1 MSRNPGRPPADRPT
15 IAGRALRAFLLLSL
29 AWGLGFTS
37 LPVSDAA
44 AAAAVPPAP
53 VTTGLP
59 RFEAGPCAYTLGKGQ
74 VEGQSVVCGT
84 VVAAAKHAAPGGA
97 TVRLPVAVYKALAA
111 TPAKEMNVLLAGGP
125 GQSDQV
131 FAGLLTADSPFYK
144 AAAANNDVVIF
155 DQRGTGKSQPSL
167 QCPEVSGTTSQG
179 FYLQAFAD
187 SPFVTAMNRCR
198 DRLTGAGVDL
208 GAYTTTENA
217 ADVNDIR
224 LALGYPAMNVIGG
237 SYGTELGLAVAR
249 DYGQFV
255 RTNNL
260 SSLVPLQTAW
270 FYEVP
275 QNFNR
280 ALVELFADCA
290 ANATCATANPD
301 LKTAF
306 QSTVAKLDASP
317 AILTLKDPASGETA
331 KVPLDGA
338 TFTGLLFQLTYA
350 TSLVP
355 FLPDMITRTSR
366 GDYVWLQNL
375 LPLILNQGNDP
386 TALGMHFSVVCSKDT
401 SQARFDAAIEADKG
415 ILPEVR
421 AALEPSNREYA
432 AICKGWPSKGA
443 DPKAD
448 QPVKS
453 DRPTVLVSGQ
463 FDPITPPRYAD
474 LVKTTLTNVV
484 SVVLPG
490 GGHTPI
496 VPGEPVGNCGFTII
510 VSNIASP
517 GAPDTA
523 CVAALKTTYRQ
534 LPAAIAGG
542 PTPSA
547 SPTPA
552 PSASPSPTASPSPS
566 PSASPTAV
574 PSQSPTPRPSTV
586 PTPTA
591 RPSQSPA
598 PTPPGTGN
606 GGFLPGLPNTG
617 GGGGLNA
624 ADNLLPALAPAP
636 APAQGLPAWLL
647 LLPLLALGGAAL
659 PLARRSRR
667 RA

>member
-1 MSRNPGRPPADRPT
+1 MSRSSTRRSATPAT
-15 IAGRALRAFLLLSL
+15 LAGRALRVLLLLSL
-29 AWGLGFTS
+29 AWGLGFTA
-37 LPVSDAA
+37 LPAA
-44 AAAAVPPAP
+44 GAVAAAVPPAP
-53 VTTGLP
+53 VTVGLP
-59 RFEAGPCAYTLGKGQ
+59 RFEAGPCVYTLGKGQ

-84 VVAAAKHAAPGGA
+84 VVAAAKHGGSGAA
-97 TVRLPVAVYKALAA
+97 TVRLPVAVYKALGA

-131 FAGLLTADSPFYK
+131 FATLLTVDSPFYK
-144 AAAANNDVVIF
+144 ASAANNDVVIF
-155 DQRGTGKSQPSL
+155 DQRGTGRSQPLL

-198 DRLTGAGVDL
+198 DRLVASGVDL

-249 DYGQFV
+249 DFGQFV

-260 SSLVPLQTAW
+260 SSIVPLQLAW
-270 FYEVP
+270 FYEPP
-275 QNFNR
+275 QSFNR
-280 ALVELFADCA
+280 ALNELFADCA
-290 ANATCATANPD
+290 ANAACAAANPD

-306 QSTVAKLDASP
+306 QTTVARLDANP
-317 AILTLKDPASGETA
+317 AILTIKSPTSAETA

-355 FLPDMITRTSR
+355 FLPDMITRTAR

-401 SQARFDAAIEADKG
+401 SAARLNAALEADKG

-421 AALEPSNREYA
+421 EALEPSLREYS
-432 AICKGWPSKGA
+432 AICANWPSKGA

-453 DRPTVLVSGQ
+453 DRPTVLISGQ

-474 LVKTTLTNVV
+474 VVKATLTNAV

-496 VPGEPVGNCGFTII
+496 IPGEPVGNCGFTILTT
-510 VSNIASP
+510 NITTP

-523 CVAALKTTYRQ
+523 CVAALKMTYRQ
-534 LPAAIAGG
+534 LPASIAGG

-547 SPTPA
+547 SPSPA
-552 PSASPSPTASPSPS
+552 PSAP
-566 PSASPTAV
+566 PTAV
-574 PSQSPTPRPSTV
+574 PSPATSPRPSVIPTATAVPSRSPV
-586 PTPTA
+586 PTP
-591 RPSQSPA
+591 PA
-598 PTPPGTGN
+598 TGD

-617 GGGGLNA
+617 GGGLNA
-624 ADNLLPALAPAP
+624 TDNLVPAFGSAPAQP
-636 APAQGLPAWLL
+636 QGLPAWLL
-647 LLPLLALGGAAL
+647 LLPLLALGGAVL
-659 PLARRSRR
+659 PLARRLRR

>member
-1 MSRNPGRPPADRPT
+1 MSRSSSSPTRRLTDRPT
-15 IAGRALRAFLLLSL
+15 LAGRALLLLSL
-29 AWGLGFTS
+29 AWGLGFTA
-37 LPVSDAA
+37 LPASGALA

-97 TVRLPVAVYKALAA
+97 TVRLPVAIYKALAA
-111 TPAKEMNVLLAGGP
+111 TPAREMNVLLAGGP
-125 GQSDQV
+125 GQSDQI
-131 FAGLLTADSPFYK
+131 FATLLTADSAFYK
-144 AAAANNDVVIF
+144 AAAANNDTVIF

-198 DRLTGAGVDL
+198 DRLTAAGVDL
-208 GAYTTTENA
+208 SAYTTTENA

-249 DYGQFV
+249 DFGPFV

-260 SSLVPLQTAW
+260 SSIVPLQLAW
-270 FYEVP
+270 FYEPP

-280 ALVELFADCA
+280 ALNELFTDCA
-290 ANATCATANPD
+290 ANAACAAANPD

-306 QSTVAKLDASP
+306 QTTVARLDASP
-317 AILTLKDPASGETA
+317 AILTITDPASGETA
-331 KVPLDGA
+331 KAPLDGA
-338 TFTGLLFQLTYA
+338 TFTGLLFQLTYS

-375 LPLILNQGNDP
+375 LPLILNEGNDP

-401 SQARFDAAIEADKG
+401 SQARLNAALAADKG

-421 AALEPSNREYA
+421 EALEPSLYEYSTLCA
-432 AICKGWPSKGA
+432 SWPSKGA

-474 LVKTTLTNVV
+474 LVKATLTNAV

-496 VPGEPVGNCGFTII
+496 IPGEPVGNCGFTILAT
-510 VSNIASP
+510 NIASP
-517 GAPDTA
+517 GAPDTS
-523 CVAALKTTYRQ
+523 CIAALKTTYRQ
-534 LPAAIAGG
+534 LPASIAGG

-552 PSASPSPTASPSPS
+552 PSVAPS
-566 PSASPTAV
+566 PSASPTAA
-574 PSQSPTPRPSTV
+574 PSQTPTPRPSV
-586 PTPTA
+586 IPTA
-591 RPSQSPA
+591 TVMPRPSQSPA
-598 PTPPGTGN
+598 PTPPATGN

-624 ADNLLPALAPAP
+624 ADNILPAFGSAPAS
-636 APAQGLPAWLL
+636 AQPQSLPAWLL

-659 PLARRSRR
+659 PLARRLRR

>member
-1 MSRNPGRPPADRPT
+1 MSRRSTRPPADRPT
-15 IAGRALRAFLLLSL
+15 IAGRALRALLLLSL
-29 AWGLGFTS
+29 VWGLGLGA
-37 LPVSDAA
+37 LPVSGALAA
-44 AAAAVPPAP
+44 TAAVPPAP

-59 RFEAGPCAYTLGKGQ
+59 RFEAGPCVYTLGKGQ

-84 VVAAAKHAAPGGA
+84 VVAAAKHANPGGA
-97 TVRLPVAVYKALAA
+97 TVRLPVAIYKALAA
-111 TPAKEMNVLLAGGP
+111 TPAKELNVLLAGGP

-131 FAGLLTADSPFYK
+131 FATLLTTASAFYK
-144 AAAANNDVVIF
+144 GAAANNDTVIF
-155 DQRGTGKSQPSL
+155 DQRGTGKSQPAL

-198 DRLTGAGVDL
+198 DRLTTAGVDL
-208 GAYTTTENA
+208 SAYTTTENA

-249 DYGQFV
+249 GFGQFV

-260 SSLVPLQTAW
+260 SSIVPPQLAW
-270 FYEVP
+270 FYEPP
-275 QNFNR
+275 QSFNR
-280 ALVELFADCA
+280 ALNELFTACA
-290 ANATCATANPD
+290 ANAACAAANPD
-301 LKTAF
+301 LKAAF
-306 QSTVAKLDASP
+306 QTVVARLDAHP
-317 AILTLKDPASGETA
+317 AILTITDPASGETA
-331 KVPLDGA
+331 KAPLDGA
-338 TFTGLLFQLTYA
+338 TFTGLLFQLTYS

-355 FLPDMITRTSR
+355 FLPDMITRTAR

-375 LPLILNQGNDP
+375 LPLILNEGNDP

-401 SQARFDAAIEADKG
+401 SAARLNAALEADKG

-421 AALEPSNREYA
+421 EALEPSLREYS
-432 AICKGWPSKGA
+432 AICASWPSKGA

-453 DRPTVLVSGQ
+453 DRPTALVSGQ

-474 LVKTTLTNVV
+474 VVKETLTNAV
-484 SVVLPG
+484 SVTLPG
-490 GGHTPI
+490 GGHTAI
-496 VPGEPVGNCGFTII
+496 IPGEPVGNCGFTIL
-510 VSNIASP
+510 VTNITNP
-517 GAPDTA
+517 GKPDTS
-523 CVAALKTTYRQ
+523 CVATLKTTYRQ
-534 LPAAIAGG
+534 LPASIAGG

-547 SPTPA
+547 TPTPA
-552 PSASPSPTASPSPS
+552 PSPS

-574 PSQSPTPRPSTV
+574 PSPSPTPRPSQT
-586 PTPTA
+586 PTPA
-591 RPSQSPA
+591 PSQSPA
-598 PTPPGTGN
+598 PTPPATGN

-624 ADNLLPALAPAP
+624 ADNVLPAFQPAP
-636 APAQGLPAWLL
+636 APAQRLPAWLL
-647 LLPLLALGGAAL
+647 LLPLLALGLVAL
-659 PLARRSRR
+659 PLVRRLRR

>member
-1 MSRNPGRPPADRPT
+1 MSRSTTPPAATPPT
-15 IAGRALRAFLLLSL
+15 PTPTAARATLAGRALRALLLLSL
-29 AWGLGFTS
+29 VWGLGFAA
-37 LPVSDAA
+37 LPAGSV
-44 AAAAVPPAP
+44 AAVGVAAPPAP

-84 VVAAAKHAAPGGA
+84 VAAAAKHATPGGA
-97 TVRLPVAVYKALAA
+97 TVRLPVAIYKALAA
-111 TPAKEMNVLLAGGP
+111 TPAKEMTVLLAGGP

-131 FAGLLTADSPFYK
+131 FSTLLTAESAFYK
-144 AAAANNDVVIF
+144 ASAANNDVVIF

-167 QCPEVSGTTSQG
+167 QCPEVSGTTQQG

-187 SPFVTAMNRCR
+187 SPFITAMNRCR

-208 GAYTTTENA
+208 SAYTTTENA

-249 DYGQFV
+249 DFGQFV

-260 SSLVPLQTAW
+260 SSIVPLQLAW
-270 FYEVP
+270 FYEPP
-275 QNFNR
+275 QSFNR
-280 ALVELFADCA
+280 ALTELFTDCA
-290 ANATCATANPD
+290 ANAACAAANPD
-301 LKTAF
+301 LKAAF
-306 QSTVAKLDASP
+306 QTTVAKLDASP
-317 AILTLKDPASGETA
+317 AILTLTDPATGESGKA
-331 KVPLDGA
+331 ALDGA
-338 TFTGLLFQLTYA
+338 TFTSLLFQLTYS

-375 LPLILNQGNDP
+375 LPLILNEGNDP

-401 SQARFDAAIEADKG
+401 SAARLNAALDADKS

-421 AALEPSNREYA
+421 AALEPSLLEYSTLCA
-432 AICKGWPSKGA
+432 SWPSKGA

-474 LVKTTLTNVV
+474 VVKATLTNVV
-484 SVVLPG
+484 SVTLPG

-496 VPGEPVGNCGFTII
+496 VPGEPVGNCGFTILI
-510 VSNIASP
+510 SNIANP
-517 GAPDTA
+517 GAPDTS
-523 CVAALKTTYRQ
+523 CVATLKTTYRQ
-534 LPAAIAGG
+534 LPASIAGG

-547 SPTPA
+547 SPTRA
-552 PSASPSPTASPSPS
+552 PSPS
-566 PSASPTAV
+566 PSASPT
-574 PSQSPTPRPSTV
+574 PRPSL
-586 PTPTA
+586 TPTA
-591 RPSQSPA
+591 RPSGSPA
-598 PTPPGTGN
+598 PTPPATGN

-624 ADNLLPALAPAP
+624 ADNILPALAPAP
-636 APAQGLPAWLL
+636 AQSPSLPVWLL
-647 LLPLLALGGAAL
+647 LLPLLAFGLVAL
-659 PLARRSRR
+659 PLLTRRLRR